1 MRVVMSVVLSLL
13 LLVIQSLLFH
23 LGLPGWLMPQGL
35 LVCVVY
41 LAFYE
46 FSVRASIA
54 AFCIGLLLDM
64 SSAVLVG
71 PWAGAYV
78 LVYLFVAFLSQRLFV
93 ESRVVAMLVV
103 TGSTFLSTAVF
114 LLLSSKHHLFFSEYA
129 LIILGQALASAA
141 MTPFIFAAL
150 RSLSQRSGVTS
161 MNRGSAISTV

>member
-1 MRVVMSVVLSLL
+1 
-13 LLVIQSLLFH
+13 
-23 LGLPGWLMPQGL
+23 MPQGL

-129 LIILGQALASAA
+129 LIILGQAA